1 MKTGTLLSI
10 LLSCIALS
18 GPASA
23 QPYPERPVRLVISFP
38 PGGTVDILARTMA
51 QSLTIDLHQPFIPEN
66 RPGAAGNIAA
76 TAVAKSSPDG
86 YTLLVATIN
95 LATNPSMFKDLQYDP
110 IRDFAPVSML
120 GVTPN
125 VLVVNASL
133 PAQSVTELIALAKQK
148 PGQLT
153 VASPGSGTAVHLA
166 AELFNNMAGLK
177 MVTVPY
183 KGPVAALNDIVAGR
197 VDLMFPNLSVALPF
211 TRAGKLRML
220 GVGSRQRHHSV
231 PDIPTIAESGVPHYE
246 ALAWFGIVAPAG
258 TPGPIVTTLNESIG
272 KALRSN
278 DTRQRLNN
286 IGIDVSPS
294 TPQQFSNYLKEES
307 TKWARIIEETG
318 LKAE

>member
-1 MKTGTLLSI
+1 LLSI
-10 LLSCIALS
+10 LLSCVALCA
-18 GPASA
+18 PALA
-23 QPYPERPVRLVISFP
+23 QPYPERPVRLIISFP
-38 PGGTVDILARTMA
+38 PGGTVDILARTIA
-51 QSLTIDLHQPFIPEN
+51 QSLTADLQQTFIPDN

-125 VLVVNASL
+125 VLVVNASV
-133 PAQSVTELIALAKQK
+133 PAQSVAELIALARQK

-153 VASPGSGTAVHLA
+153 VGSPGSGTAVHLA
-166 AELFNNMAGLK
+166 AELFNNIAGLK

-220 GVGSRQRHHSV
+220 GVGSSQRHPSV
-231 PDIPTIAESGVPHYE
+231 PDIPTIAESGVPGYE

-258 TPGPIVTTLNESIG
+258 TPEAIVTKLNESIG
-272 KALRSN
+272 KALRSD
-278 DTRQRLNN
+278 DTKQRLNN
-286 IGIDVSPS
+286 IGIDATPS
-294 TPQQFSNYLKEES
+294 TPQQFSTYLKEES
-307 TKWARIIEETG
+307 AKWARIIQVTG
-318 LKAE
+318 LKPE